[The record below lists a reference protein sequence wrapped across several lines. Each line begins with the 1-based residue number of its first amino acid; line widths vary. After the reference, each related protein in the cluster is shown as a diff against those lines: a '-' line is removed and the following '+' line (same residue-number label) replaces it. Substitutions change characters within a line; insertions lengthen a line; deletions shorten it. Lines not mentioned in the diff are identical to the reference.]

1 MALTTSQVNPKDQS
15 YVIPTP
21 EAAKQISD
29 YEKLY
34 PAVFRPRKS
43 LIRHTGTI
51 EDLSYARPKYTADMK
66 DAKFLQLPLSDRSEK
81 MLIFEHV
88 MAAFDTLANNI
99 SEGIVDC
106 DSALER
112 LRSDEK
118 LNELLT
124 THANPQVLQ
133 SWLDYWRS
141 KRQANGGI
149 SLLLSLR
156 FEDTGKVGA
165 DPYVCFRRRELKQPR
180 KTRRS
185 DAQVMEKIRKIRYDL
200 ATFQVML
207 QAGIKRDKLKKE
219 SLLAESQAFEKYW
232 QLRLWNQEFGI
243 ERPPTLPSFKALHQ
257 QVPVFANQQ
266 AVKGQSEANKSSST
280 SRSRP
285 RPKTIDDISDGEDSG
300 FDADLVKISLPP
312 AAIRNVQYSRPYY
325 PFEVVKQIQADIE
338 NLLNSTDPQMID
350 YTAELPTMAQSKR
363 LINTDLKGRAELM
376 AARYAGK
383 DVLVLRKSRCGRLVQ
398 SKFVSEPA
406 PSPVL
411 DRSIPLRQRMFYP
424 SAIHHLRS
432 IQARDCAHLNNAFVG
447 NYNQHYI
454 QCTANLAT
462 PTSLPAWIAAT
473 SELLQASNNK
483 KSSAQAN
490 KDTGSQTSP
499 KKKRPGDEASDDA
512 SKRVKTESVVS
523 DLTSSPQFTV
533 KVKSKA
539 GSNDSIDAN
548 VLNISSTMLPPVTP
562 QESKKA
568 ANTSRFTPTGLT
580 KEREKRM

>member
-1 MALTTSQVNPKDQS
+1 MNSKDQS

-51 EDLSYARPKYTADMK
+51 EDLSYSRPKYTADSK
-66 DAKFLQLPLSDRSEK
+66 DAKFLSVSLSDRSEK

-88 MAAFDTLANNI
+88 MACFDTLATTI

-106 DSALER
+106 DSSLER
-112 LRSDEK
+112 LRADEK
-118 LNELLT
+118 LNAMLDAHT
-124 THANPQVLQ
+124 TPQLLQ

-141 KRQANGGI
+141 KRQANGGTSLI
-149 SLLLSLR
+149 LLLK

-207 QAGIKRDKLKKE
+207 QAGIKRDRLKKE
-219 SLLAESQAFEKYW
+219 SLLTESQAFEKYW

-257 QVPVFANQQ
+257 QVPMFSSQLPAAKGDASKAANRI
-266 AVKGQSEANKSSST
+266 
-280 SRSRP
+280 RSRP
-285 RPKTIDDISDGEDSG
+285 KTVDDASDGEDSG

-312 AAIRNVQYSRPYY
+312 AAIKNVQYSRPYY

-338 NLLNSTDPQMID
+338 NVLNTTDSQLID
-350 YTAELPTMAQSKR
+350 YTADLAALAESKR
-363 LINTDLKGRAELM
+363 LLSTDLKGRAELL
-376 AARYAGK
+376 ASRHAGHNVF
-383 DVLVLRKSRCGRLVQ
+383 VLKRSRCGRAIERKVND
-398 SKFVSEPA
+398 SSSSSSV
-406 PSPVL
+406 SPVL
-411 DRSIPLRQRMFYP
+411 DYSIPLRQRMFYP

-454 QCTANLAT
+454 QCTANLVT
-462 PTSLPAWIAAT
+462 PTSLPAWIAST
-473 SELLQASNNK
+473 SELLLASNSK
-483 KSSAQAN
+483 KAQSS
-490 KDTGSQTSP
+490 KDKDREKDKEKEKEKDNAGSP
-499 KKKRPGDEASDDA
+499 KKKRPGEEGAEEA
-512 SKRVKTESVVS
+512 SKRVKTESVLS

-533 KVKSKA
+533 KVKSKV

-548 VLNISSTMLPPVTP
+548 VLNISSTLLPLVTP
-562 QESKKA
+562 QESKKSA
-568 ANTSRFTPTGLT
+568 ANTSRFTPTGL
-580 KEREKRM
+580 KQSK